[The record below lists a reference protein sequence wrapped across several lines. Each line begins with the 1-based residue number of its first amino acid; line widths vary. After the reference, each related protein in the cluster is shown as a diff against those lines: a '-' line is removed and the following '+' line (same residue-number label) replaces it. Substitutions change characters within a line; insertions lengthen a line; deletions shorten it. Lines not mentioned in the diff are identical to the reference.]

1 MFDFRYHALSLIAV
15 LVALILGLLLG
26 VAIGDKGLVSSAE
39 NSIKESLR
47 KDVRAEQKKVTSLNA
62 TIDAKDKFA
71 DEVYPLLVNGQL
83 QDRKIGVIFL
93 GALSDEINTEVRNAL
108 ADTGGKEVGA
118 VQVREPL
125 NADSLAAAAA
135 GTRYEGLATGDDQMW
150 EDFGKRMGVQLTN
163 PARGKLLDRVR
174 RPLFSQV
181 AGSTGPYDGIVI
193 ARNPS
198 KDIKGDDL
206 HRLNAFEKGL
216 TEGLTSRNV
225 PVVGVEHA
233 DADPTQVPWYRD
245 NGLSS
250 VDNLDQTAGQA
261 ALVFLLA
268 GNADGAFGVHQPRLL
283 PDIVGGVP
291 SG

>member
-15 LVALILGLLLG
+15 LVALVLGLLLG

-39 NSIKESLR
+39 TNIKESLR
-47 KDVRAEQKKVTSLNA
+47 KDVRSEQKKVASLNDQL
-62 TIDAKDKFA
+62 DAKSKFEQ
-71 DEVYPLLVNGQL
+71 EVYPLLVDGQL
-83 QDRKIGVIFL
+83 QDRKLGVIFL
-93 GALSDEINTEVRNAL
+93 GQASDEINNEVTNAL
-108 ADTGGKEVGA
+108 ADTGGKKVGA
-118 VQVREPL
+118 VQIREPL
-125 NADSLAAAAA
+125 SVESLANAAA
-135 GTRYEGLATGDDQMW
+135 GTRYAGLANGDDQLW
-150 EDFGKRMGVQLTN
+150 EDFGKRMGVQLTR
-163 PARGKLLDRVR
+163 PGGKLLSRVR

-181 AGSTGPYDGIVI
+181 AGATGPYDGIVL

-198 KDIKGDDL
+198 SDIKGDDL
-206 HRLNAFEKGL
+206 HRMNAFEKGL
-216 TEGLTSRNV
+216 TEGLTSGNV
-225 PVVGVEHA
+225 PVVGVEHS
-233 DADPTQVPWYRD
+233 DADPSQVKWYRD

-268 GNADGAFGVHQPRLL
+268 GNTDGAFGVHQPRLL